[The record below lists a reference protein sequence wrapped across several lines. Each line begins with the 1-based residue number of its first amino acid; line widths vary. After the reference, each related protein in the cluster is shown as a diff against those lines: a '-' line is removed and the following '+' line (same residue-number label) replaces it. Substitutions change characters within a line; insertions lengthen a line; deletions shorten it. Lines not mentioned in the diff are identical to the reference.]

1 MKPGATPGL
10 PANEDVLVMSAKK
23 IKDKYIR
30 KQVDFFVLVE
40 KIKLWPSRNGL
51 LHGIKN
57 IAVKGTIAEI
67 TTHCNE
73 RFMVRHSKRSRAA
86 RWLRNKWYF
95 QACKK
100 CSIPEWKIMKYSK
113 THFTQHRGSYLRKET
128 K

>member
-10 PANEDVLVMSAKK
+10 PAKK

-30 KQVDFFVLVE
+30 KQVDFFILVE

-51 LHGIKN
+51 LHGIKTF
-57 IAVKGTIAEI
+57 AVKGSFAEI

-73 RFMVRHSKRSRAA
+73 TFMVRHSKRSRAA

-95 QACKK
+95 ESCRK
-100 CSIPEWKIMKYSK
+100 CSIPEWKITKYQK
-113 THFTQHRGSYLRKET
+113 THFNQHRGSFLRKEVIEE
-128 K
+128 